1 MLSVRAVS
9 HPGPMPTT
17 SIACHDCG
25 AQIPDGLEL
34 WRAPHDG
41 HPDEDSGEPYCPE
54 CAAPLGIAA

>member
-1 MLSVRAVS
+1 
-9 HPGPMPTT
+9 MPTT
-17 SIACHDCG
+17 SISCHDCG

-34 WRAPHDG
+34 WRAPEDG